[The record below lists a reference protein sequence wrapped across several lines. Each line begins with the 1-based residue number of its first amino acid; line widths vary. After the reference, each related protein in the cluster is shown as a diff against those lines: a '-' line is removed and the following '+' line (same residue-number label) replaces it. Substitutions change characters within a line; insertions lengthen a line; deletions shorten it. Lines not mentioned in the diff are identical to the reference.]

1 METSKAMDGQ
11 STGSDKRGRRQA
23 IPQEAF
29 GLVFTLY
36 GEGLGYRAIA
46 DRLAEMRVCYPTKSS
61 VERLIKALPP
71 YQGRRVRAGSGD
83 GPTPQ

>member
-1 METSKAMDGQ
+1 MDAKSLASSKP
-11 STGSDKRGRRQA
+11 GRPQA
-23 IPQEAF
+23 IPQEAY

-71 YQGRRVRAGSGD
+71 YQGRMVRPGGVD
-83 GPTPQ
+83 GP

>member
-1 METSKAMDGQ
+1 MGAESLASRKM
-11 STGSDKRGRRQA
+11 GRPRA
-23 IPQEAF
+23 IPQEAY

-46 DRLAEMRVCYPTKSS
+46 DRLAELRVCYPTKSS

-71 YQGRRVRAGSGD
+71 YQGRRVRAGSVD